1 VAAAIGVCVA
11 AFYYISMIRNTEK
24 IRRRDM
30 VFQRLNVNMIQHYKV
45 MYEVHRMI
53 DWETVE
59 DFYRKYYYIA
69 NPEAFPK
76 ILYLINH
83 YNSLGI
89 LVRDGIVKAE
99 EIFQL
104 YSAGSLVSFYDKFR
118 PYLDITGVQAV
129 GDSGVVKT
137 DPYFSGIKF
146 LYGVAKR
153 MYPNAGILG
162 IPRST
167 EEAVERAMRRQ
178 AILGDAVKQAN

>member
-1 VAAAIGVCVA
+1 
-11 AFYYISMIRNTEK
+11 
-24 IRRRDM
+24 
-30 VFQRLNVNMIQHYKV
+30 MIQHYKV

-76 ILYLINH
+76 ILYLINY

-89 LVRDGIVKAE
+89 LVRDGVVKAE

-104 YSAGSLVSFYDKFR
+104 FSAGSLVSFYDKFR

-129 GDSGVVKT
+129 EDSGVVRT